1 MKGELMKFE
10 IKKLAVIICL
20 LLFVSIANAGKYL
33 GFELGKQTIDEV
45 KAFLKSKGASFDDN
59 YGYKGYRDLPMIK
72 VLYYEKFNKF
82 GSVKD
87 AWLSFS
93 PDKKL
98 YEISVTWRDAGETF
112 KVLKDAL
119 DVKYGRAIIQK
130 RIGFQRDYKYRDGNV
145 EIILNRNTFGF
156 GDRQT
161 TSLIYIYTPA
171 LAGVK
176 KMKNLIEEDIKRK
189 NAKRAA
195 SDL

>member
-1 MKGELMKFE
+1 MKFE

-20 LLFVSIANAGKYL
+20 LLFVSSANAGKYL

-87 AWLSFS
+87 AWLSFA

-98 YEISVTWRDAGETF
+98 YKISVTWRDKGETF

-119 DVKYGRAIIQK
+119 DVKYGTPVETNIF
-130 RIGFQRDYKYRDGNV
+130 GFQQDYKYRDGNV
-145 EIILNRNTFGF
+145 EIILNRDNFGF
-156 GDRQT
+156 VGK
-161 TSLIYIYTPA
+161 TSLTYIYTPA
-171 LAGVK
+171 LADVK
-176 KMKNLIEEDIKRK
+176 KMETLIEEDIKKK
-189 NAKRAA
+189 NAKKAI